1 MNKKIYAS
9 VYRKGNSNELNLTIT
24 SKFNNKNKVDH
35 IRKLG
40 LSFKECAD
48 FIESLQLKYLIDEVI
63 VDEIGLSLG
72 LKDELDFRTSKK
84 YNASFLLDFSIKN
97 KVLIKSK
104 ERGNGKTTAIMK
116 KCAEKGYTMIVA
128 YNLETYNEMAK
139 KMGFDIEIKQ
149 FGEVFS
155 PRGIILTNKEFL
167 VDTLVDESI
176 IDELISGGHVLK
188 GGFIR

>member
-176 IDELISGGHVLK
+176 IDELISAGHVLK